1 MNEQKHRVE
10 NDANLDGATDTW
22 EFYEDGMLVRQEK
35 DDNNDGQVDLRVFFE
50 NNEKKSL
57 ARDADYD
64 GRFETFQRF
73 DDPEWDMVMEQ
84 ELYGDGTVDMRFFY
98 RDGVLRQRR

>member
-1 MNEQKHRVE
+1 
-10 NDANLDGATDTW
+10 
-22 EFYEDGMLVRQEK
+22 MLVRQEK

-73 DDPEWDMVMEQ
+73 DDPEWIW
-84 ELYGDGTVDMRFFY
+84 
-98 RDGVLRQRR
+98 